1 MPGRVCRAFFYRM
14 IIFLDI
20 DGTLIDEK
28 DHSMPESTKQAI
40 AQARKNG
47 HICMINTGRAGSM
60 VGPEIRDLVELDGFV
75 MGCGTMIEYA
85 GRIIFHKT
93 FSVAEAEEIITG
105 LRKYRI
111 DAVLEGSE
119 VCFCDAPKEMNTD
132 EFGQFVTGWMKLGY
146 ARDTVAKA
154 PGHFDKFYC
163 YMGDKD
169 LRDGFMQEFG
179 DRLDFV
185 DRERGYYE
193 VTPKGFSKASG
204 IRTLAKLLEIPME
217 ETAAVG
223 DSNNDLS
230 MLECAQYAIG
240 MGKSSQRVKEIADF
254 ITTDI
259 QQDGIR
265 NAFRWLGVI

>member
-1 MPGRVCRAFFYRM
+1 MCRAFFYNM

-28 DHSMPESTKQAI
+28 HSMPESTMQAI
-40 AQARKNG
+40 AQARENG

-60 VGPEIRDLVELDGFV
+60 VGPEIRGLVELDGFV
-75 MGCGTMIEYA
+75 MGCGTMIEYG
-85 GRIIFHKT
+85 GRTIFQRGFT
-93 FSVAEAEEIITG
+93 VAEAEIIIAA
-105 LRKYRI
+105 LRKYQV

-119 VCFCDAPKEMNTD
+119 RCFFNPPEEMYTKEFAD
-132 EFGQFVTGWMKLGY
+132 FVTRWMTLGY
-146 ARDTVAKA
+146 PWDTVDKS

-163 YMGDKD
+163 YMGNQV

-185 DRERGYYE
+185 DREHGYYE

-204 IRTLAKLLEIPME
+204 IRTLVQLLGLSME
-217 ETAAVG
+217 ETAAIG

-230 MLECAQYAIG
+230 MLECVHHAIA
-240 MGKSSQRVKEIADF
+240 MGKSSQKVLDVADYV
-254 ITTDI
+254 TTDI
-259 QQDGIR
+259 RENGIW
-265 NAFRWLGVI
+265 NAFKWLGVI

>member
-1 MPGRVCRAFFYRM
+1 MCRAFFYGM

-28 DHSMPESTKQAI
+28 DHSMPESTRQAI
-40 AQARKNG
+40 IQARKNG

-75 MGCGTMIEYA
+75 MGCGTMIEYG
-85 GRIIFHKT
+85 GRTIFHRT
-93 FSVAEAEEIITG
+93 FTVPEAEEIITG
-105 LRKYRI
+105 LRKYRV

-119 VCFCDAPKEMNTD
+119 VCFCDAPEEMNTA
-132 EFGQFVTGWMKLGY
+132 EFEQFVTRWMRLGY
-146 ARDTVAKA
+146 VRDVIAKA

-163 YMGDKD
+163 YMGDES
-169 LRDGFMQEFG
+169 LRDGFMREFG
-179 DRLDFV
+179 ERLDFV
-185 DRERGYYE
+185 DREHGYYE

-204 IRTLAKLLEIPME
+204 IRTLSKLLGISMD
-217 ETAAVG
+217 ETAAIG

-230 MLECAQYAIG
+230 MLECARYAIA
-240 MGKSSQRVKEIADF
+240 MGQSSRGVLEVADY
-254 ITTDI
+254 ITTEI
-259 QQDGIR
+259 QKDGIR